1 MNREGRYSTSGLIED
16 QSEPGSNGQV
26 LKNLLG
32 ITTQAEMERIETE
45 LLFELTDR
53 LLDECD
59 LNKKFTA
66 EDLLQMHRRW
76 LGTVYAWAG
85 HYRQLMMSKGGFPF
99 AAPAHIHK
107 LMTDFER
114 DFLAKYTPCSSVSRP
129 EVISSLAIVHT
140 ELIIIHPFREGNGR
154 IARLLATLMAL
165 QAGLPPLD
173 FSDFA
178 KIRQEEYFTAVR
190 KGLDQNY
197 EPMEAVFRDVI
208 NRSLRNYE
216 E

>member
-1 MNREGRYSTSGLIED
+1 MNREGRYSTSGLTED
-16 QSEPGSNGQV
+16 QFEPGSNGQV

-32 ITTQAEMERIETE
+32 ITTQIEMERIETE
-45 LLFELTDR
+45 LLFELTNQ

-59 LNKKFTA
+59 INKRFTA

-85 HYRQLMMSKGGFPF
+85 HYRQVMISKDGFPF
-99 AAPAHIHK
+99 AAPAYIPK
-107 LMTDFER
+107 LMSDFER
-114 DFLAKYTPCSSVSRP
+114 DFLAKYTPCSFVSRL

-165 QAGLPPLD
+165 QAKLPPLD
-173 FSDFA
+173 FSDFT
-178 KIRQEEYFTAVR
+178 KTRQEEYFTAVR
-190 KGLDQNY
+190 KGLDRNY
-197 EPMEAVFRDVI
+197 GPMEAVFREVI

-216 E
+216 K